1 MERSIG
7 IESGTNTKLSA
18 NKEIKRTAAGKA
30 IGEFSLKIVTMT
42 ITSGPAGSV
51 LNQVNLE
58 GTATGF
64 GAVFE
69 TATFIG
75 GTKDGTFSIA
85 GQAFLDNGESITG
98 IGHGTYESNGKNR
111 WSAKGIIELSDGRR
125 QSNEGEIDLAARSWK
140 GTIHEG

>member
-1 MERSIG
+1 M
-7 IESGTNTKLSA
+7 
-18 NKEIKRTAAGKA
+18 AAGKA

-64 GAVFE
+64 GSVFE

-75 GTKDGTFSIA
+75 GNKDGTFSMV
-85 GQAFLDNGESITG
+85 GQAFLENGEGISG

-111 WSAKGIIELSDGRR
+111 WKAKGTIELSDGRR

-140 GTIHEG
+140 GTIHEA